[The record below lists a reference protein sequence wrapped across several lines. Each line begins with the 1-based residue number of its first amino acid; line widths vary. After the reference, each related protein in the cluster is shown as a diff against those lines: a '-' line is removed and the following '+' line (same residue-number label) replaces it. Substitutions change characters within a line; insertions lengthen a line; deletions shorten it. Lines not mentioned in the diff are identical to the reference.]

1 MAYPSRIR
9 KVTVK
14 GIVLPSEWDE
24 KGTIVGLKLF
34 THDED
39 EYQVEGNEMLRE
51 LLDYLREEL
60 LVTGYFQGEQNR
72 KIIQITE
79 FYLINDL

>member
-1 MAYPSRIR
+1 MAYPSKIH

-24 KGTIVGLKLF
+24 NGTVMALKLF

-60 LVTGYFQGEQNR
+60 LVTGYFQWEQNR

-79 FYLINDL
+79 FYLIADL